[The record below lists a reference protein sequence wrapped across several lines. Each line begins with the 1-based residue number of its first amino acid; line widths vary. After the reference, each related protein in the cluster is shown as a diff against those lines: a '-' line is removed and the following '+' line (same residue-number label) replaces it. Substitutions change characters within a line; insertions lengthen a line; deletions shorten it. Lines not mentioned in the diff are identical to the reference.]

1 MTPIR
6 LAAVLGLAAAC
17 ILALPAGAQHEHPG
31 AEPAAPQKAEIFDLG
46 TYHRTITTGAPEAQ
60 RYFDQGL
67 RLLYAFNLEEA
78 QHSFEEAAKIDP
90 ACAMCFW
97 GAGMSLGPHI
107 NMAAQPDRTKA
118 ANAAAQKAA
127 SLAKDATPV
136 ERALIAALAKR
147 YSDPP
152 PSDAAGWKALDSAY
166 ADAMRDVARRFPE
179 DLDAATLYAEAMMDL
194 RPWDLW
200 TMDGQ
205 AQPGTEEILATLEG
219 VMAKNPNH
227 PGANH
232 YYIHAVEAS
241 PHPEKALAAAERL
254 GRLEPGAA
262 HLVHM
267 PSHIYARV
275 GRWEDASEA
284 NRKAIAVDQ
293 GYLPKAGPLGFYF
306 MYVAHNYQFLWQTSM
321 MQGRSA
327 EALQNARA
335 VVTQAP
341 VEMLRAMPG
350 FDFVLEYPIWT
361 LVKFGRWEDAL
372 AEPAPPAEFLYATGV
387 WHAARG
393 LAFAG
398 LGRLEEA
405 EKELA
410 ATRQMDAALPA
421 DAMAAFNSAHSLLS
435 IAGNMLAGEIA
446 ARRGDMAEAVRRL
459 EEAVKTEDGLRYDE
473 PPDWYVPVRHALGAA
488 LLAAGRPAD
497 AQKVYEE
504 NLRRHPE
511 NGWALYGLAESL
523 RLQKKDDAAA
533 QQRFAAAWKNA
544 DVKLAIPNKPA
555 GGS

>member
-1 MTPIR
+1 MTLTRISFCLVVA
-6 LAAVLGLAAAC
+6 LAAS
-17 ILALPAGAQHEHPG
+17 LPVAAQHEHPG
-31 AEPAAPQKAEIFDLG
+31 AEAAAPQKAMLYDNLG
-46 TYHRTITTGAPEAQ
+46 TYHRAITTRSLEAQ
-60 RYFDQGL
+60 KYFDQGL

-78 QHSFEEAAKIDP
+78 QHSFEEAAKLDP

-107 NMAAQPDRTKA
+107 NMAAQPDRTRA
-118 ANAAAQKAA
+118 ANAAAQKAV
-127 SLAKDATPV
+127 SLAKKGNPT
-136 ERALIAALAKR
+136 ERALIKALAKR

-152 PSDAAGWKALDSAY
+152 PADAAGWKALDTAY
-166 ADAMRDVARRFPE
+166 ADAMRDVAKRFPD
-179 DLDAATLYAEAMMDL
+179 DLDAAALYAEAMMNL

-200 TMDGQ
+200 TPDGQ
-205 AQPGTEEILATLEG
+205 PQPGTEEILATLER

-254 GRLEPGAA
+254 GSLEPGAA

-275 GRWEDASEA
+275 GRWEDASEV

-306 MYVAHNYQFLWQTSM
+306 MYVAHNYQFLWQTAM
-321 MQGRSA
+321 MQGRSV
-327 EALQNARA
+327 EALENARS

-341 VEMLRAMPG
+341 VEMLRQMPG

-398 LGRLEEA
+398 LGRLDEA
-405 EKELA
+405 EEELA
-410 ATRQMDAALPA
+410 STKQTDAALPA
-421 DAMAAFNSAHSLLS
+421 DAMAAFNPAHALLS
-435 IAGNMLAGEIA
+435 VAENMLLGAIA
-446 ARRGDMAEAVRRL
+446 AKRGDMDEAVRRL
-459 EEAVKTEDGLRYDE
+459 EEATRTEDGLRYDE

-488 LLAAGRPAD
+488 LLAAGRPAE
-497 AQKVYEE
+497 AQKVWEE
-504 NLRRHPE
+504 DLRRHPE
-511 NGWALYGLAESL
+511 NGWSLHGLAESL
-523 RLQKKDDAAA
+523 RLQQKDDTAAR
-533 QQRFAAAWKNA
+533 QRFEAAWKNA
-544 DVKLAIPNKPA
+544 DVKLPA
-555 GGS
+555 R

>member
-1 MTPIR
+1 
-6 LAAVLGLAAAC
+6 
-17 ILALPAGAQHEHPG
+17 
-31 AEPAAPQKAEIFDLG
+31 
-46 TYHRTITTGAPEAQ
+46 
-60 RYFDQGL
+60 
-67 RLLYAFNLEEA
+67 
-78 QHSFEEAAKIDP
+78 
-90 ACAMCFW
+90 
-97 GAGMSLGPHI
+97 MSLGPHI

-127 SLAKDATPV
+127 SLAKKAKPV
-136 ERALIAALAKR
+136 ERALVAALTKR

-152 PSDAAGWKALDSAY
+152 PTDAAGWKALDTAY
-166 ADAMRDVARRFPE
+166 ADAMRDAARRFPD
-179 DLDAATLYAEAMMDL
+179 DLDVVALYAEAMMNL

-200 TMDGQ
+200 TMEGQ
-205 AQPGTEEILATLEG
+205 PQPGTEEILATLER
-219 VMAKNPNH
+219 VLAKNPSH

-254 GRLEPGAA
+254 GALEPGAA

-306 MYVAHNYQFLWQTSM
+306 MYVAHNYQFLWQTAM

-327 EALQNARA
+327 EALANARS

-341 VEMLRAMPG
+341 VEMLRQMPG

-372 AEPAPPAEFLYATGV
+372 AEPAPPTEFLYATGA

-393 LAFAG
+393 LAYAG

-410 ATRQMDAALPA
+410 ATKQIDAALPA

-435 IAGNMLAGEIA
+435 IAENMLAGEIA
-446 ARRGDMAEAVRRL
+446 AKRGDMDEAVRRL
-459 EEAVKTEDGLRYDE
+459 EEATKTEDGLRYDE

-488 LLAAGRPAD
+488 LLAAGRPAE
-497 AQKVYEE
+497 AEKVYEE

-511 NGWALYGLAESL
+511 NGWSLHGLAESL
-523 RLQKKDDAAA
+523 RLQQKDAAA
-533 QQRFAAAWKNA
+533 AQRRFEAAWKNA
-544 DVKLAIPNKPA
+544 DVKL
-555 GGS
+555 